1 MSQGW
6 RQRRKE
12 VQRWEPGRKAVEKAR
27 VEWEVKG
34 RCAAEKGSAA
44 PDGHSGV
51 VGRHKDTKLR
61 AAEALE
67 QFLEPGT

>member
-6 RQRRKE
+6 GQRRKG

-34 RCAAEKGSAA
+34 RCAAEKGSAV
-44 PDGHSGV
+44 PDRHYEE

-67 QFLEPGT
+67 QYLEPGT